1 MLRCK
6 GCKIKDK
13 QLKQHQDVEGN
24 GKKWCL
30 W

>member
-6 GCKIKDK
+6 IKAK